1 MRQLFGN
8 QPTFNTIYVRIAHVS
23 QRAARVRPTIRLAM
37 PYACG
42 YNAAPDAIFGQERW
56 SSGMKSE
63 LEHALARIPAWRER
77 RDLQII
83 FLSGGITNQNY
94 RIDAGDETFVLR
106 LGGAK
111 TELLGIDRA
120 NEHAATRAA
129 AEIGIAPQVVAFLE
143 PEGYLVTRFIRGREI
158 PPDEMRQPETIRQ
171 VAHALRQIHALP
183 AVRATFSPFRV
194 VRDYDAL
201 ARAHGAIAFPDNY
214 AWLRERMAEI
224 ESRLSPHSIQG
235 RQLDA
240 SPHALCHNDLLNGN
254 FLRDELNTIRIL
266 DWEYAGMGDPFF
278 DLANFAAHHD
288 LDDEQI
294 HALLAAYFG
303 LVTPRDFAHLKLMQ
317 AMSDFREA
325 MWGMLQQGISE
336 LDFDF
341 RGYAEQFF
349 EKLAARLK
357 DARYAEWINL

>member
-1 MRQLFGN
+1 M
-8 QPTFNTIYVRIAHVS
+8 T
-23 QRAARVRPTIRLAM
+23 
-37 PYACG
+37 
-42 YNAAPDAIFGQERW
+42 
-56 SSGMKSE
+56 SE

-77 RDLQII
+77 RDLQIT

-94 RIDAGDETFVLR
+94 RIDADGETFVLR

-129 AEIGIAPQVVAFLE
+129 ADIGIAPQVVAFLE

-158 PPDEMRQPETIRQ
+158 PLDEMRQPETIRQ

-194 VRDYDAL
+194 VRAYDAL
-201 ARAHGAIAFPDNY
+201 ARAHGVIAFPDNY
-214 AWLRERMAEI
+214 TWLRERMAEI
-224 ESRLSPHSIQG
+224 ESRLSTHSIQG
-235 RQLDA
+235 KQLDA
-240 SPHALCHNDLLNGN
+240 SALTRSGTGSFPLHASPHVLCHNDLLNGN
-254 FLRDELNTIRIL
+254 FLRDELNNIRIL

-303 LVTPRDFAHLKLMQ
+303 AVTPRDFAHLKLMQ

-325 MWGMLQQGISE
+325 MWGVLQQGISE